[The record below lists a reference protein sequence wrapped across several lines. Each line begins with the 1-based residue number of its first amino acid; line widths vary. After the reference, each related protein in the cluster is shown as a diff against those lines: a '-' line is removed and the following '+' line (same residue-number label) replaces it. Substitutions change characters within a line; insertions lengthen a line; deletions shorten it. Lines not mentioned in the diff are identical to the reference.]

1 MKKFLIILVLLLL
14 ISPVFAKTTQCVKKY
29 QTHGGFGTAYDVT
42 PSIQSMID
50 EGWKVVSITPVSAAR
65 KSSYTAARKSSY
77 TNPTEY
83 IIVIFEKE
91 E

>member
-29 QTHGGFGTAYDVT
+29 QIHGGFGTAYDVT
-42 PSIQSMID
+42 PSIQLMID
-50 EGWKVVSITPVSAAR
+50 AGWKIVSITPISAR
-65 KSSYTAARKSSY
+65 QSS

>member
-1 MKKFLIILVLLLL
+1 MKKFLIILTFLFL
-14 ISPVFAKTTQCVKKY
+14 INSVFAKTIQCVKKY
-29 QTHGGFGTAYDVT
+29 QVHGGFGTAYDVT
-42 PSIQSMID
+42 PSIQLMID
-50 EGWKVVSITPVSAAR
+50 AGWKVVSITPVSAR
-65 KSSYTAARKSSY
+65 QSSS

>member
-1 MKKFLIILVLLLL
+1 MRAGKL
-14 ISPVFAKTTQCVKKY
+14 Y
-29 QTHGGFGTAYDVT
+29 QIHGGFGTAYDVT
-42 PSIQSMID
+42 PSIQLMID
-50 EGWKVVSITPVSAAR
+50 AGWKVVSITPVSAR
-65 KSSYTAARKSSY
+65 QSSS

>member
-1 MKKFLIILVLLLL
+1 MKKFLIILVFLFL
-14 ISPVFAKTTQCVKKY
+14 INSVFAKTTQCVKKY
-29 QTHGGFGTAYDVT
+29 QIHGGFGIAYDVT
-42 PSIQSMID
+42 PSIQLMID
-50 EGWKVVSITPVSAAR
+50 AGWKVVSITPISAR
-65 KSSYTAARKSSY
+65 QSSS

>member
-1 MKKFLIILVLLLL
+1 MKKFLIILVFLFL
-14 ISPVFAKTTQCVKKY
+14 INSVFAKTIQCVKKY
-29 QTHGGFGTAYDVT
+29 QIHGGFGTAYDVT
-42 PSIQSMID
+42 PSIQLMID
-50 EGWKVVSITPVSAAR
+50 AGWKVVSITPI
-65 KSSYTAARKSSY
+65 SSRQSSS

>member
-1 MKKFLIILVLLLL
+1 MKKFLIILVFLFL
-14 ISPVFAKTTQCVKKY
+14 INSVFAKTTQCVKKY
-29 QTHGGFGTAYDVT
+29 QVHGGFGTAYDVT
-42 PSIQSMID
+42 PSIQLMID
-50 EGWKVVSITPVSAAR
+50 AGWKVVSITPI
-65 KSSYTAARKSSY
+65 SSRQSSS

>member
-1 MKKFLIILVLLLL
+1 MLLL
-14 ISPVFAKTTQCVKKY
+14 INSVFAKTTQCVKKY
-29 QTHGGFGTAYDVT
+29 QVHGGFGTAYDVT
-42 PSIQSMID
+42 PSIQLMID
-50 EGWKVVSITPVSAAR
+50 AGWKVVSITPI
-65 KSSYTAARKSSY
+65 SSRQSSS

>member
-1 MKKFLIILVLLLL
+1 MKKFLIILVLLFL
-14 ISPVFAKTTQCVKKY
+14 INPVFAKVIQKAKKY
-29 QTHGGFGTAYDVT
+29 QIHGGFGTAYDVT
-42 PSIQSMID
+42 PSIQLMID
-50 EGWKVVSITPVSAAR
+50 AGWKVVSTTPISAR
-65 KSSYTAARKSSY
+65 QSSS

>member
-1 MKKFLIILVLLLL
+1 MKKFLIILVFLFL
-14 ISPVFAKTTQCVKKY
+14 INSVFAKTTQCVKKY
-29 QTHGGFGTAYDVT
+29 QIHGGFGTAYDVT
-42 PSIQSMID
+42 PSIQLMID
-50 EGWKVVSITPVSAAR
+50 AGWKVVSITPVSARQIA
-65 KSSYTAARKSSY
+65 S

>member
-1 MKKFLIILVLLLL
+1 MKKFLIILTFLFL
-14 ISPVFAKTTQCVKKY
+14 INSVFAKTTQCVKKY
-29 QTHGGFGTAYDVT
+29 QVHGGFGTAYDVT
-42 PSIQSMID
+42 PSIQLMID
-50 EGWKVVSITPVSAAR
+50 AGWKVVSITPISAR
-65 KSSYTAARKSSY
+65 QSSS

>member
-1 MKKFLIILVLLLL
+1 MKKFLIVLVLLFL
-14 ISPVFAKTTQCVKKY
+14 INPVFAKVIQCAKKY
-29 QTHGGFGTAYDVT
+29 QIHGGFGTAYDVT

-50 EGWKVVSITPVSAAR
+50 AGWKVVSITPISAR
-65 KSSYTAARKSSY
+65 QSSS